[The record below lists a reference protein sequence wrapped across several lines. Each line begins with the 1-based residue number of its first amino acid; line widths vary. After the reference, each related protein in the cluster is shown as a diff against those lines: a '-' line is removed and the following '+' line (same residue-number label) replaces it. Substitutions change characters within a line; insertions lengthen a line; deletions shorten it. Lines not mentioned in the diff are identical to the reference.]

1 MGFIPI
7 EQLLKGVENKYM
19 AVLVAARESRRLN
32 DLRRAGKIDI
42 TAKPIT
48 MSLERMR
55 DGAVVFK
62 HEQQP
67 Q

>member
-7 EQLLKGVENKYM
+7 EQLLHGVENKYM

-32 DLRRAGKIDI
+32 DLRRAGRIDI
-42 TAKPIT
+42 TIKPIT
-48 MSLERMR
+48 LSLERMR

>member
-7 EQLLKGVENKYM
+7 EQLLNGVENKYM

-32 DLRRAGKIDI
+32 DLRRAGRIDI
-42 TAKPIT
+42 TIKPIT
-48 MSLERMR
+48 LSLERMR